1 MLPFSCRNGRN
12 LVFISYHIAR
22 LSWHSPFWH
31 DHQEPEDIL
40 QYDPSMLVIFWHSC
54 TSSKYCS
61 SSSMSGSWNMAK
73 QVLPHCEPPRH
84 WIRISHVH
92 YMSCICC
99 ISSPPIINS
108 QASPL
113 AVSFQGTIASL
124 GLQLKSKTQRL
135 HIWNYI
141 WYSMYIY
148 IYLLLL
154 SPTVPTGIRCPP
166 NIFRGRK
173 KRQASLKRASG
184 GVCCLIIV
192 RSRYLTSWQGRM
204 G

>member
-1 MLPFSCRNGRN
+1 MLPFSCRNGGN
-12 LVFISYHIAR
+12 LVFIAYHIAR

-54 TSSKYCS
+54 TLSKYCS

-141 WYSMYIY
+141 WYVYIY
-148 IYLLLL
+148 IFITIVSYSANWHPMPPQHL
-154 SPTVPTGIRCPP
+154 SPP
-166 NIFRGRK
+166 K
-173 KRQASLKRASG
+173 KVQASLKRASG